1 MVSIIQWIKKNK
13 SLMKLSEECFKKVKK
28 DCFKFIKSQETSTEK
43 FGNKHGMIKNYL
55 IPICFWIT
63 KKADNKKPYFVGL
76 AGGQGTGKTTIS
88 SIIKII
94 LEKYF
99 KLKVFKISI
108 DDFYKTRKERID
120 LSKKV
125 HPMLLT
131 RGVPGT
137 HDINMMLDFFKK
149 SKSKKF
155 KKLNLPN
162 FNKAIDDRF
171 PKNKWNTINKR
182 PDVIIFE
189 GWCVGARAETNKTLK
204 KSINSME
211 KANDQKLVWRKYV
224 NQQLNTKYKKL
235 YSQLNC
241 MIYLKAK
248 NFSLLQKW
256 RLKQEHKL
264 WLKTKK
270 KGGHKIMSKGDVINF
285 MQTYQRITQNMFKNM
300 PKYASII
307 LNLNSNHQI
316 KTAVY
321 KSK

>member
-1 MVSIIQWIKKNK
+1 
-13 SLMKLSEECFKKVKK
+13 MKLTEECFKKVKK
-28 DCFKFIKSQETSTEK
+28 DCFKFIKLQETSTEK
-43 FGNKHGMIKNYL
+43 FGNKERMVKNFL
-55 IPICFWIT
+55 IPICFWIV
-63 KKADNKKPYFVGL
+63 KKANNKKPFFVGL

-108 DDFYKTRKERID
+108 DDFYKTRKERVS

-125 HPMLLT
+125 HSIFLT

-137 HDINMMLDFFKK
+137 HDVNMMLDFFKK
-149 SKSKKF
+149 SKAKKF
-155 KKLNLPN
+155 KNLKLPN

-171 PKNKWNTINKR
+171 PKNKWNKINRR
-182 PDVIIFE
+182 PDIIIFE
-189 GWCVGARAETNKTLK
+189 GWCVGAKAETNKTLK

-211 KANDQKLVWRKYV
+211 KVNDPNLIWRKYV
-224 NQQLNTKYKKL
+224 NQQLKTKYKKL

-241 MIYLKAK
+241 MIYLKAR

-270 KGGHKIMSKGDVINF
+270 KGGHKIMSKKDVINF
-285 MQTYQRITQNMFKNM
+285 MQTYQRITQNMFKNT

>member
-1 MVSIIQWIKKNK
+1 MQSINHCFIKVRN
-13 SLMKLSEECFKKVKK
+13 
-28 DCFKFIKSQETSTEK
+28 DCTKFIKSQETANEK
-43 FGNKHGMIKNYL
+43 FKNKEKMIKSFL
-55 IPICFWIT
+55 IPICFWIE
-63 KKADNKKPYFVGL
+63 KKANKQKPYFIGL

-99 KLKVFKISI
+99 KMNVFKISI
-108 DDFYKTRKERID
+108 DDFYKTRKERIN
-120 LSKKV
+120 LSKKI
-125 HPMLLT
+125 HPMLMT

-137 HDINMMLDFFKK
+137 HDIKMMLDFFNKAK
-149 SKSKKF
+149 NKKF
-155 KKLNLPN
+155 KKLKLPN

-171 PKNKWNTINKR
+171 PKKNWNNINEK
-182 PDVIIFE
+182 PDIIIFE
-189 GWCVGARAETNKTLK
+189 GWCVGARAEINKTLK
-204 KSINSME
+204 KPINFLE
-211 KANDQKLVWRKYV
+211 KTNDHNLVWRKYV
-224 NQQLNTKYKKL
+224 NHQLKTKYKKL

-256 RLKQEHKL
+256 RLKQEKKL

-270 KGGHKIMSKGDVINF
+270 KSRHKIMSKSDVINF

-307 LNLNSNHQI
+307 LNLNDNHQI
-316 KTAVY
+316 KSAVY
-321 KSK
+321 KTK

>member
-1 MVSIIQWIKKNK
+1 
-13 SLMKLSEECFKKVKK
+13 MKLSEECFNKVKK

-43 FGNKHGMIKNYL
+43 FGNKQGMIKNYL
-55 IPICFWIT
+55 IPICFWIA

-108 DDFYKTRKERID
+108 DDFYKTRKERIA

-149 SKSKKF
+149 SKARKF
-155 KKLNLPN
+155 KNMKLPN

-204 KSINSME
+204 KSVNSME
-211 KANDQKLVWRKYV
+211 KANDHKLVWRKYV
-224 NQQLNTKYKKL
+224 NQQLKTKYKKL

-321 KSK
+321 KAK